1 MEDPGISAAE
11 EAHLWRFVAER
22 AIHDLNNQL
31 GGILS
36 ITQAHLARPIE
47 DSELRDSL
55 ELINGG
61 ARAGRDLLLA
71 MAEVLAAGGG
81 APDVISLENLLAY
94 LHGNL
99 KLFLPRCTELIAHS
113 GDADAAVKVNPKAL
127 LVRVLILVE
136 SELSNLDQPTWK
148 GELTLK
154 ARSKTGWLILRFQ
167 NRSRVA
173 PSALCKRLFSS
184 MRPPLSGYR
193 FIETATEFE
202 VALGF
207 ETVKG

>member
-99 KLFLPRCTELIAHS
+99 KLFYP
-113 GDADAAVKVNPKAL
+113 G
-127 LVRVLILVE
+127 
-136 SELSNLDQPTWK
+136 
-148 GELTLK
+148 
-154 ARSKTGWLILRFQ
+154 
-167 NRSRVA
+167 A
-173 PSALCKRLFSS
+173 PS
-184 MRPPLSGYR
+184 
-193 FIETATEFE
+193 
-202 VALGF
+202 
-207 ETVKG
+207 